1 MPSRYAPFGK
11 EAQRIRRNDTNRPK
25 GTIPRTHPPFKFTY
39 RPVPKFLF
47 VYPQRNPSQKYVR
60 APAYS
65 FAGANIALQPIHDK
79 RRAVLKRKLR
89 KRPKKKVKTA
99 KRVRFARNTKR

>member
-11 EAQRIRRNDTNRPK
+11 EAQRIRRNDPNRQR
-25 GTIPRTHPPFKFTY
+25 GVTRTHSPFKFSY

-47 VYPQRNPSQKYVR
+47 VYPQRNPSQKYLR

-65 FAGANIALQPIHDK
+65 YMGANIALEPIHAK
-79 RRAVLKRKLR
+79 RRAVLKRPLR
-89 KRPKKKVKTA
+89 KRPKKRVRTA
-99 KRVRFARNTKR
+99 KRVRFARNVKR

>member
-11 EAQRIRRNDTNRPK
+11 EAQRIRRNDPNRPK
-25 GTIPRTHPPFKFTY
+25 VGMVRTHPPFKFTY

-47 VYPQRNPSQKYVR
+47 VYPQRNPSQKFIR
-60 APAYS
+60 APAYA
-65 FAGANIALQPIHDK
+65 FAGANIALEPIHDK

-89 KRPKKKVKTA
+89 KRPKKRVTTL
-99 KRVRFARNTKR
+99 KRVRFARTK